1 MKISDVEAIN
11 LRQPEVETG
20 IADGSQS
27 ALIVR
32 VHTDE
37 GVVGVGEV
45 DSHPTVAKAVIDAP
59 PEHKMANGLR
69 AILLGED
76 PADIE
81 RLWEQMYERSMYFG
95 RRGVTM
101 HAISAVD
108 IALWDIAGQVA
119 GVPVHALLG
128 GARRERVPAYASTL
142 MPDTPEEAA
151 RVTADQVAA
160 GFRAVKLGWGPLGS
174 DPDLDIALVAAAR
187 EAGGDDFE
195 LIIDIGKGWRSARH
209 AIDQVR
215 RMEPYRPTWVEEPLP
230 PDDIPGYA
238 QLADAVET
246 PIATGEEESTRWD
259 FKRLVEEGRVDVV
272 QPDVTRCGGITEWL
286 RIAHHAREAGRRVVP
301 HAWSTGIIK
310 AASMHVLA
318 VVPETE
324 FLEYCV
330 QETALNEVLVAER
343 FPVAED
349 GTVEIPTA
357 PGLGV
362 TIDEDVLE
370 EYRVDRGE
378 R

>member
-1 MKISDVEAIN
+1 VKITDVEAIH
-11 LRQPEVETG
+11 LRQPDLNTG
-20 IADGSQS
+20 IADGSQA

-37 GVVGVGEV
+37 GIVGVGEV
-45 DSHPTVAKAVIDAP
+45 DSHPTVAKAVIDAEP
-59 PEHKMANGLR
+59 AHLMAKGLR
-69 AILLGED
+69 SILVGED
-76 PADIE
+76 PLGIE
-81 RLWEQMYERSMYFG
+81 RLWDRMYEQSMYFG
-95 RRGVTM
+95 RRGVAM

-108 IALWDIAGQVA
+108 IALWDIAALVH
-119 GVPVHALLG
+119 GVPVHVLLG

-142 MPDTPEEAA
+142 MPDTPAEAG
-151 RVTADQVAA
+151 RVVAQHAAD
-160 GFRAVKLGWGPLGS
+160 GFRAVKLGWGPLGRDS
-174 DPDLDIALVAAAR
+174 ELDIALVAAAR
-187 EAGGDDFE
+187 EAGGDDLE
-195 LIIDIGKGWRSARH
+195 LMIDVGKAWRSAQH

-230 PDDIPGYA
+230 PDDLAGFA
-238 QLADAVET
+238 RLADAVTT

-259 FKRLVEEGRVDVV
+259 FARLVRDGGVDVL

-286 RIAHHAREAGRRVVP
+286 RIARDGREAGRRVVP

-330 QETALNEVLVAER
+330 EDTPLNRALVAER
-343 FPVAED
+343 FPVEAD
-349 GTVEIPTA
+349 GTVAIPQA

-362 TIDEDVLE
+362 TLDEDVLE
-370 EYRVDRGE
+370 NYRVKGPTE
-378 R
+378 